1 MTATT
6 DPMPPPTDHPA
17 QPNARRHAVATLGN
31 FDGLHLGHAALITR
45 VIERARALDARSV
58 VVTFEPHP
66 VAVLAPERAPKRIF
80 PADEKRRALDAT
92 GVDEVVALPF
102 DRALAAQTA
111 EVFTETFLVGRLSCA
126 HVVVGHDFTFG
137 AGRRGNAEVLA
148 RLGADWGFTV
158 ELVDAVGLD
167 DGLVVSSSAVR
178 RAVSAG
184 DVALAARLLGRPFE
198 VIGPVV
204 HGARRG
210 RALGFPT
217 ANIAARNE
225 LLPLPGIYAAWLDAG
240 GAPLPAAV
248 SVGHNPTFGPHA
260 LSIEA
265 HVLPEAAGPNLDL
278 YGREV
283 RLGFVHR
290 LRDEVAYTTVEALVV
305 QIEADVRACRALLAS
320 DATAP

>member
-1 MTATT
+1 
-6 DPMPPPTDHPA
+6 
-17 QPNARRHAVATLGN
+17 VTLGN
-31 FDGLHLGHAALITR
+31 FDGLHRGHAALITR
-45 VIERARALDARSV
+45 VLDRARSSGARSV
-58 VVTFEPHP
+58 IVTFEPHP

-80 PADEKRRALDAT
+80 PAGEKRRALLAT
-92 GVDEVVALPF
+92 GIDEVVELSF

-111 EVFTETFLVGRLSCA
+111 EAFTETFLVGRLACA

-158 ELVDAVGLD
+158 ELMDAVGLE

-178 RAVSAG
+178 RAVASG

-198 VIGPVV
+198 VLGPVV

-240 GAPLPAAV
+240 DGPLPAAV

-260 LSIEA
+260 LSVEA
-265 HVLPEAAGPNLDL
+265 HVLPEAAGTNLDL
-278 YGREV
+278 YDREV

-305 QIEADVRACRALLAS
+305 QIEADVRACRALLTPPP
-320 DATAP
+320 TAP